1 MTWLAENWI
10 IVLLIG
16 GMGAFHLFGHKH
28 GGQGG
33 GHGGGQGGGHG
44 GGHGKADK
52 QHTAH
57 DQSAEGADDTG
68 APSRDA

>member
-33 GHGGGQGGGHG
+33 GHGGG
-44 GGHGKADK
+44 HGKADK

-68 APSRDA
+68 APSKDA

>member
-28 GGQGG
+28 
-33 GHGGGQGGGHG
+33 GGQGGGHG